1 MPVVPEIAVC
11 TVWKVRLRVLGNQ
24 LRDRG
29 ARHTIA
35 RFDPPLKI
43 TNVGEKSD
51 PVLLCRTNQCFANI
65 SDCRSN
71 DRI

>member
-1 MPVVPEIAVC
+1 MSVVPEIAVC

-24 LRDRG
+24 LRDRR
-29 ARHTIA
+29 ARQTIA

-51 PVLLCRTNQCFANI
+51 LVLLCRESMFRQYLGIAVQTVEF
-65 SDCRSN
+65 
-71 DRI
+71 